1 MENGREHYSERLDR
15 IEAIIEATASRQ
27 GEIEDEFVR
36 LLKAQVVMQ
45 DEMSRAFKASN
56 ARMDRTEAHIESIR
70 EGLAEAGDKINA
82 LINLMDHHLH
92 DHRNK
97 S

>member
-1 MENGREHYSERLDR
+1 MENGGEHYSERLDR
-15 IEAIIEATASRQ
+15 IEGILEATASRQ
-27 GEIEDEFVR
+27 GEIEDEFIR

-45 DEMSRAFKASN
+45 DDLNRSTKASN
-56 ARMDRTEAHIESIR
+56 ARMDRIEQTLSEAT
-70 EGLAEAGDKINA
+70 DKINA
-82 LINLMDHHLH
+82 LVSLMDQHLH